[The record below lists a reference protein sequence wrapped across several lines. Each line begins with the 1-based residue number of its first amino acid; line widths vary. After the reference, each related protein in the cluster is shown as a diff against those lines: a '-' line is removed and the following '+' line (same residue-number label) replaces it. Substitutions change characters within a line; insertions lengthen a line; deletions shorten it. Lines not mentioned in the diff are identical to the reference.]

1 MPPLGVKSGQ
11 ATADVGSP
19 SAIIALTEG
28 QLELCRKLSISNK
41 KLVAYVAK
49 SPIFAF
55 KNQSTEYVE
64 TMYRT
69 FFHGLDTTAREKLT
83 AKTFLR
89 NHEEKGF
96 RRHDLE
102 SVLRIR
108 AKNPTT
114 HPKAMF
120 DA

>member
-1 MPPLGVKSGQ
+1 LQSSRKRSWLQAEKAIDEKSF
-11 ATADVGSP
+11 
-19 SAIIALTEG
+19 LFW
-28 QLELCRKLSISNK
+28 LSKI
-41 KLVAYVAK
+41 
-49 SPIFAF
+49 
-55 KNQSTEYVE
+55 QSTEYVE

-69 FFHGLDTTAREKLT
+69 FFHGLDPRAREELT

>member
-1 MPPLGVKSGQ
+1 LPPLGVKSGQ

-19 SAIIALTEG
+19 SAIIALAEG

-41 KLVAYVAK
+41 KLVADVAK
-49 SPIFAF
+49 SSILAF
-55 KNQSTEYVE
+55 KNQNSEYVE

-69 FFHGLDTTAREKLT
+69 FFHGLDPRAREELT